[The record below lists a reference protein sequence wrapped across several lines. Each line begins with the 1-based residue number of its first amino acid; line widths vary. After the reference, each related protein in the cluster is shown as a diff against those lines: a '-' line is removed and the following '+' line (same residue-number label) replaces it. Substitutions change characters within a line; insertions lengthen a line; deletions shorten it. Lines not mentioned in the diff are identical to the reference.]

1 MAVLFLK
8 KIMVV
13 VGEFYRVFM
22 VVYSLL
28 LKCNPLGSC
37 DMTMTLSHPPLKVI
51 MTFEW
56 SCGVFLC

>member
-28 LKCNPLGSC
+28 LMKCNQLGSC
-37 DMTMTLSHPPLKVI
+37 DRRELPI
-51 MTFEW
+51 RQE
-56 SCGVFLC
+56 VFNY

>member
-8 KIMVV
+8 KIMDV

-28 LKCNPLGSC
+28 LNCNQLGSC
-37 DMTMTLSHPPLKVI
+37 DMAMALPHPPLKVT
-51 MTFEW
+51 MTFE
-56 SCGVFLC
+56 

>member
-28 LKCNPLGSC
+28 LNCNQFGSC
-37 DMTMTLSHPPLKVI
+37 DMTMALPRPFLKVT
-51 MTFEW
+51 MT
-56 SCGVFLC
+56 LK